1 MNPSPEQQSA
11 LDAALSG
18 NSFFLTG
25 SAGTGKSF
33 TLQRVIELIRQ
44 KFNGRP
50 GSVAVVAPTGAAAL
64 QVGGTTIHSYFG
76 LSTVDKQTAPTHKS
90 WNRKAWFQL
99 QVLVIDEISMV
110 ADWMLDLLDRMG
122 RESRRQ
128 MALPFGGVQLILCG
142 DFLQLPPIGGQYCFK
157 SKAWQTSMLKC
168 IELQF
173 AYRQGSDQ
181 EFASLLLQVRM
192 GQASQALLD
201 SLTHRHNIA
210 TTASDIEPTR
220 LYCKRNSVE
229 EENTERLHQLPGQ
242 THTFS
247 ALDCGPPLSF
257 DSKKLATWSNAPTVL
272 SLKIHAQVVLLK
284 NLDIPGGLV
293 NGSRGVVVGFSSKN
307 EPVIRFLN
315 GTTLTMER
323 AKWTHSHNDDPHY
336 AIATRLQYPL
346 DLAWAITIHKSQ
358 GMSMD
363 CVYADLTDCFQDGMT
378 YVALSRCRTLAG
390 LTVVGLSRGTVRASR
405 EAIAFYEGLRGQGG
419 EGKRRRTEGEE
430 EQEEE

>member
-11 LDAALSG
+11 LDTALLG
-18 NSFFLTG
+18 DSFFLTG

-33 TLQRVIELIRQ
+33 TLQRVIELIQ
-44 KFNGRP
+44 AKFNGRP
-50 GSVAVVAPTGAAAL
+50 GAVAVVAPTGAAAL

-128 MALPFGGVQLILCG
+128 KALPFGGVQLILCG

-157 SKAWQTSMLKC
+157 SKAWEASMLKC

-201 SLTHRHNIA
+201 SLTHHRSTA
-210 TTASDIEPTR
+210 DSASDIEPTR

-229 EENTERLHQLPGQ
+229 QENSDRLNQLPGD
-242 THTFS
+242 TLTFS
-247 ALDCGPPLSF
+247 ALDSGPSWALEP
-257 DSKKLATWSNAPTVL
+257 KKLASWSNAPNHL
-272 SLKIHAQVVLLK
+272 SLKINAQVVLLK
-284 NLDIPGGLV
+284 NLDIAGGLV
-293 NGSRGVVVGFSSKN
+293 NGSRGIVVGFSHTN
-307 EPVIRFLN
+307 EPVVRFIN

-323 AKWTHSHNDDPHY
+323 AKWTLAHKEDPHH
-336 AIATRLQYPL
+336 IVATRLQYPL

-363 CVYADLTDCFQDGMT
+363 CVYADLNDCFQDGMT

-390 LTVVGLSRGTVRASR
+390 LTVVGLSRGTIRASR

-419 EGKRRRTEGEE
+419 GGKRRRREDEE
-430 EQEEE
+430 DEQEE